1 MKSPKIKRENVSILS
16 LSVKKLKSPKLSQKI
31 KIMSKDKNDKNTKNE
46 ATPGLKILKNCHKK
60 RNTVRNMVENLEID
74 ITNVSVKA
82 VDRLGEK
89 PNDERLR
96 DAF

>member
-1 MKSPKIKRENVSILS
+1 
-16 LSVKKLKSPKLSQKI
+16 
-31 KIMSKDKNDKNTKNE
+31 
-46 ATPGLKILKNCHKK
+46 
-60 RNTVRNMVENLEID
+60 MVENLKND
-74 ITNVSVKA
+74 ITNVSAKA

>member
-1 MKSPKIKRENVSILS
+1 
-16 LSVKKLKSPKLSQKI
+16 
-31 KIMSKDKNDKNTKNE
+31 
-46 ATPGLKILKNCHKK
+46 
-60 RNTVRNMVENLEID
+60 MVENLEID